1 MSDAGWSGRYGRS
14 LMDTYGAPALELTR
28 GEGVWLWDSEGR
40 RYLDLFSGIA
50 VNLLGQCHPAVVRA
64 VRQQIGTLGHV
75 SNYYAS
81 SPQIALAERLLRIVE
96 PGGAPAG
103 SRVFFANSGTE
114 ANEAALKIVRAHGN
128 ALGGRPRVLALV
140 HGFHGRSEGALSLTW
155 KPSLRA
161 PFEPLIPG
169 VEFVE
174 AAPEAVRAAVGP
186 DVAGVFVEPIQG
198 EAGVVPVADD
208 VLRAAR
214 EATRRAGAYLV
225 VDEVQAGMGRTG
237 QWMAHEHAGIV
248 PDVVTLAKG
257 LGGGLPMGACIGLGQ
272 AGSVLGPGMHGST
285 FGGNPVCAAA
295 ALAVLDTLESDHL
308 LAHAAELGAWW
319 AEALRGLGARVV
331 REVRGRGLL
340 LAVELARPVAKQAVR
355 AGLERGFLLN
365 ATTPTSLRLAPALVI
380 ERAEAEEFTRALP
393 GILTRAGEL
402 AAKEGRA

>member
-1 MSDAGWSGRYGRS
+1 MSDATWGERYARS
-14 LMDTYGAPALELTR
+14 LMNTYGAPALELVR
-28 GEGVWLWDSEGR
+28 GQGVWLWDSEGR
-40 RYLDLFSGIA
+40 RYLDLYSGIA

-64 VRQQIGTLGHV
+64 VREQAGVLGHV

-81 SPQIALAERLLRIVE
+81 APQIALAEKLLGIVE
-96 PGGAPAG
+96 PQGAPTG

-114 ANEAALKIVRAHGN
+114 ANEAALKIVRAHAN
-128 ALGGRPRVLALV
+128 AQGGRPRILALV
-140 HGFHGRSEGALSLTW
+140 HGFHGRSAGSLSLTW
-155 KPSLRA
+155 RADLRT

-169 VEFVE
+169 VEFVQ
-174 AAPEAVRAAVGP
+174 ATAQAVREAVRP

-214 EATRRAGAYLV
+214 EATRRVGAYLV

-257 LGGGLPMGACIGLGQ
+257 LAGGLPMGACIGLGE
-272 AGSVLGPGMHGST
+272 AGGVLGPGMHGST

-295 ALAVLDTLESDHL
+295 ALAVLATIESEHL
-308 LAHAAELGAWW
+308 LEHAARLGAWW
-319 AEALRGLGARVV
+319 AGALRGLGSGAV

-340 LAVELARPVAKQAVR
+340 LAVELAQPIAREAVR
-355 AGLERGFLLN
+355 AGIERGFLLN
-365 ATTPTSLRLAPALVI
+365 ATTPTSLRLAPALI
-380 ERAEAEEFTRALP
+380 IGQAQAESFTRALP
-393 GILTRAGEL
+393 GILDRARAL
-402 AAKEGRA
+402 AGKDG